1 MVIKS
6 KSKSVTKSK
15 SVKPKS
21 VTKSK
26 SVKPKSTTKT
36 NSSKKV
42 VSPNEGKLSLLAK
55 SAIGALGTVGTVGA
69 GYLLQKQIIP
79 YLENNYDISTFSIE
93 KHKQYNE
100 DFDDLN
106 PIYDNLSFKIY
117 MKKKLYRLRN
127 NYKADSN
134 EILQHNKNCGIA
146 KHCKV
151 NRLYDYI
158 KLEKEFNP
166 RRP

>member
-6 KSKSVTKSK
+6 KTKSKSVTKSK
-15 SVKPKS
+15 TGKPKLSKKS
-21 VTKSK
+21 VKSK
-26 SVKPKSTTKT
+26 SVKLK
-36 NSSKKV
+36 SSKKV
-42 VSPNEGKLSLLAK
+42 VSPNEGKMSLLAK

-117 MKKKLYRLRN
+117 MKKKLYRLRK
-127 NYKADSN
+127 NYIDDTN
-134 EILQHNKNCGIA
+134 EILQHNNNCGIA

>member
-1 MVIKS
+1 M
-6 KSKSVTKSK
+6 VTKSK

-21 VTKSK
+21 NKKSVKSK
-26 SVKPKSTTKT
+26 S
-36 NSSKKV
+36 SKKII
-42 VSPNEGKLSLLAK
+42 SPNEGKLSLLTK
-55 SAIGALGTVGTVGA
+55 SAIGGLGTISTITA
-69 GYLLQKQIIP
+69 AYLIQKQIIP

-106 PIYDNLSFKIY
+106 PIYDNLSFKVY

-127 NYKADSN
+127 NYNADTN
-134 EILQHNKNCGIA
+134 DILEHNKKCGIERN
-146 KHCKV
+146 CKV

-166 RRP
+166 KRP

>member
-6 KSKSVTKSK
+6 KSK

-26 SVKPKSTTKT
+26 SVKPKSSTKT
-36 NSSKKV
+36 KSSKKV
-42 VSPNEGKLSLLAK
+42 ISLNEGKLSLLAK
-55 SAIGALGTVGTVGA
+55 SAIGALGTAGTITA

-106 PIYDNLSFKIY
+106 PLYDNLSFKIY
-117 MKKKLYRLRN
+117 MKKKLYRLRK
-127 NYKADSN
+127 NYKEDTN
-134 EILQHNKNCGIA
+134 DILEHNKKCGIA
-146 KHCKV
+146 RHCKV
-151 NRLYDYI
+151 NRLYDYLQLD
-158 KLEKEFNP
+158 KDFNAK
-166 RRP
+166 RP